1 MSRMALSVLA
11 IILLAACEP
20 TNYNLECGV
29 QNDGEMSSEECT
41 AVAARVVDVKPAVP
55 GHQLGDLQ
63 TVSVELLGC
72 TAEEARGLFMSE
84 LAAPDADRCWVVVLS
99 YGGGD
104 LSRVAMRHVPSGELT
119 VH

>member
-1 MSRMALSVLA
+1 MALVLA
-11 IILLAACEP
+11 IIMLAACEP
-20 TNYNLECGV
+20 TSYNLECGV
-29 QNDGEMSSEECT
+29 QNDRDMSSEECT
-41 AVAARVVDVKPAVP
+41 AVAAQVVEVKPAVP

-99 YGGGD
+99 YAGGD
-104 LSRVAMRHVPSGELT
+104 LSRVAIRHFPSGELT